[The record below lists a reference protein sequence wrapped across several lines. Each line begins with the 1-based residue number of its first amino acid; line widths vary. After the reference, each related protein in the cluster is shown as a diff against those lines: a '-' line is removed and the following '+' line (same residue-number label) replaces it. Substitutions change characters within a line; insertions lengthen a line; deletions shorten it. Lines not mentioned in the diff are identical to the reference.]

1 MVQNL
6 KYIFIEPLTVVI
18 TLLDV
23 GCISNFPFAAPLGPA
38 ELNLLREERE
48 REREK
53 SSLKGG
59 ARGDNAALND
69 ENKGKD
75 GDDRCFSKL
84 LSLSSDSSTSILRS
98 LVFFSPS
105 RRASKKV
112 NECVYKT
119 SNSKVQQLQF
129 D

>member
-1 MVQNL
+1 M
-6 KYIFIEPLTVVI
+6 
-18 TLLDV
+18 
-23 GCISNFPFAAPLGPA
+23 G
-38 ELNLLREERE
+38 
-48 REREK
+48 EREK